1 MSNEYPTCMLCGK
14 RLFDDDHCCPYCHF
28 QYIDDVENGRIPKG
42 IKRRF
47 FTMGHFIRL
56 SVVDQ
61 ANRVL
66 IDPECHITMT
76 KDALEEVMHVHSQEE
91 LTQEIV
97 QKRFKKELA
106 KLRQHQEEVEARE
119 LHAKEERERRRKFSL
134 Y

>member
-1 MSNEYPTCMLCGK
+1 
-14 RLFDDDHCCPYCHF
+14 
-28 QYIDDVENGRIPKG
+28 
-42 IKRRF
+42 
-47 FTMGHFIRL
+47 MGHFIRL

-97 QKRFKKELA
+97 QKRFKEELA
-106 KLRQHQEEVEARE
+106 KSRSASGRGRG
-119 LHAKEERERRRKFSL
+119 A
-134 Y
+134 